1 MSISNAMQ
9 ASVSG
14 LMANAAAVSNISAN
28 IANANTDGYRR
39 TFATM
44 VTSTVTATG
53 GALAP
58 AGGVRAVDT
67 ADIDTDGQLRIT
79 QRATDLAISGS
90 GFFVVSKNA
99 NDPALS
105 NYMLT
110 RAGSFRP
117 DENGDLR
124 NAAGYYLAGFPYDA
138 SGSIGIVDRNSFA
151 DLSTVNISEMTIQ
164 GEATTTM
171 SIAGNLPE
179 QATGLATPG
188 DPFVASASFIS
199 PLGSTERL
207 QFTWQPSATA
217 NQWDLTVSD
226 ELGNDYGSVTVDFHD
241 SGSFAGAPSAYSGVT
256 SLATAPAGFAF
267 DTATGTATLTIN
279 NGTTPQTIELS
290 LGAPDTLDG
299 LSQFAGDYSP
309 LDVTA
314 DGSGSGTLMRI
325 EIDDRGDVY
334 GVFDNGNRAPLF
346 NIPLAEVPN
355 PNGLI
360 ATDGNAYFQ
369 SQDSGP
375 FELSPAGAGSTG
387 TITAGALEASNVE
400 IAQELT
406 DLIQKQ
412 RAYSSNA
419 KIITTV
425 DEMLDETMR
434 LKR

>member
-14 LMANAAAVSNISAN
+14 LKANASAVSNISAN

-39 TFATM
+39 TFAQM

-53 GALAP
+53 GNQPP
-58 AGGVRAVDT
+58 AGGVRAERT
-67 ADIDTDGQLRIT
+67 ADVDTDGQLRTT
-79 QRATDLAISGS
+79 QRATDMAISGN
-90 GFFVVSKNA
+90 GFFAVSKNP

-117 DENGDLR
+117 DADGNLR
-124 NAAGYYLAGFPYDA
+124 NAAGYYLAGFQYDSA
-138 SGSIGIVDRNSFA
+138 GSIGVVDRNSFS
-151 DLSTVNISEMTIQ
+151 DLVTVNTNGTAIQ
-164 GEATTTM
+164 GEPTSSM
-171 SIAGNLPE
+171 SIAGNLPA

-188 DPFVASASFIS
+188 DPFVASASFYS
-199 PLGSTERL
+199 PLGSTERF
-207 QFTWQPSATA
+207 QFTWQPGAIE
-217 NQWDLTVSD
+217 NQWNLTVTD
-226 ELGNDYGSVTVDFHD
+226 ESGNDYGGVTVDFHD
-241 SGSFAGAPSAYSGVT
+241 SGALAGAPSGYSGVT

-267 DTATGTATLTIN
+267 DTATGVATLTVD
-279 NGTTPQTIELS
+279 NGTAPQSIQLS
-290 LGAPDTLDG
+290 LGAPDSFTG
-299 LSQFAGDYSP
+299 LTQFAGEYSP
-309 LDVTA
+309 LDVTS
-314 DGSGSGTLMRI
+314 DGNASGSLIRT
-325 EIDDRGDVY
+325 EIDERGDLF
-334 GVFDNGNRAPLF
+334 GVFDNGSRRALF

-369 SQDSGP
+369 SQDSGA
-375 FELSPAGAGSTG
+375 FELSVAGAGSTG
-387 TITAGALEASNVE
+387 TITAGALETSNVE

-406 DLIQKQ
+406 DLIQTQ

-419 KIITTV
+419 KIVTTV

-434 LKR
+434 IKR

>member
-39 TFATM
+39 TFASM
-44 VTSTVTATG
+44 VTSTVTG
-53 GALAP
+53 EP

-67 ADIDTDGQLRIT
+67 AEIDVDGQLRVT
-79 QRATDLAISGS
+79 QQSTDLAIGGP

-105 NYMLT
+105 NYMMT

-124 NAAGYYLAGFPYDA
+124 NAAGYFLSGFPYDTT
-138 SGSIGIVDRNSFA
+138 GSLGVVDRNSFG
-151 DLSTVNISEMTIQ
+151 DLQTVNVSEVTIQ
-164 GEATTTM
+164 GQPTTTM
-171 SIAGNLPE
+171 SITGNLPE
-179 QATGLATPG
+179 QSTGLATPG
-188 DPFVASASFIS
+188 DPFVGSASFID
-199 PLGSTERL
+199 PLGATARL
-207 QFTWQPSATA
+207 QFNWQPSATA

-226 ELGNDYGSVTVDFHD
+226 ELGTDYGSVTVDFHD
-241 SGSFAGAPSAYSGVT
+241 SGPMAGAPLAYSGAT
-256 SLATAPAGFAF
+256 SLATAPAGFSF
-267 DTATGTATLTIN
+267 DTVTGMATLTID
-279 NGTTPQTIELS
+279 NGTTPQTIQVS
-290 LGAPDTLDG
+290 LGAPDTFTG
-299 LSQFAGDYSP
+299 LSQFSGEYSP
-309 LDVTA
+309 LDVAT
-314 DGSGSGTLMRI
+314 DGNASGTLIRV

-334 GVFDNGNRAPLF
+334 GVFDNGDRSPLF

-369 SQDSGP
+369 SQDSGL
-375 FELSPAGAGSTG
+375 FELSLAGSGSTG
-387 TITAGALEASNVE
+387 TITAGALEGSNVE
-400 IAQELT
+400 IARELT

-434 LKR
+434 IKR